1 MGTQNMD
8 ITPNDAEEALAAIQT
23 VMQKTRHS
31 IASSGTY
38 ITLIV
43 TGIVWLIGFT
53 CTQFLPEISHYV
65 WIGLSIFGSILGTVW
80 GFRLGKRVRSPATAA
95 TARRVGLYWLFLVF
109 FCMAVI
115 AVAWPL
121 DGKQVTVLIVLFALI
136 GHLAMGLLLSFAAV
150 WWPLP
155 ITALVLI
162 SYFLLPGLFYLWMG
176 VLGGGGMIALGVYI
190 RFRW

>member
-1 MGTQNMD
+1 MN
-8 ITPNDAEEALAAIQT
+8 ISPAEAEETLAAIQRVT
-23 VMQKTRHS
+23 QRTRHS

-43 TGIVWLIGFT
+43 TGIVWLVGFV
-53 CTQFLPEISHYV
+53 CTQFLSGDVIGYI
-65 WIGLSIFGSILGTVW
+65 WTGLSIFGCILGTVW
-80 GFRLGKRVRSPATAA
+80 GFRIGKRVRSPATAA
-95 TARRVGLYWLFLVF
+95 TAKRVGLYWLFLVF
-109 FCMAVI
+109 FCIVTI

-121 DGKQVTVLIVLFALI
+121 DGKQVTMLIVLFAMI

-162 SYFLLPGLFYLWMG
+162 SYFLLPGIFNLWMA
-176 VLGGGGMIALGVYI
+176 VLGGGGMIALGLYI
-190 RFRW
+190 RSRW

>member
-1 MGTQNMD
+1 MD
-8 ITPNDAEEALAAIQT
+8 ITPNEAEEALEAIQI

-43 TGIVWLIGFT
+43 TGIVWLVGFV
-53 CTQFLPEISHYV
+53 CTQFLPGEILGYF
-65 WIGLSIFGSILGTVW
+65 WTGLSIFGSILGTVW
-80 GFRLGKRVRSPATAA
+80 GFRMGKRVRNPATAA
-95 TARRVGLYWLFLVF
+95 TAKRVGLYWLFLVF
-109 FCMAVI
+109 FCIVTI

-121 DGKQVTVLIVLFALI
+121 DGKQVTVLIVLFAMI

-162 SYFLLPGLFYLWMG
+162 SYFLLPGLFYMWMG
-176 VLGGGGMIALGVYI
+176 VLGGGGMIALGLYI

>member
-1 MGTQNMD
+1 MD
-8 ITPNDAEEALAAIQT
+8 ITPNEAEEALEAIQI

-43 TGIVWLIGFT
+43 TGIVWLVGFV
-53 CTQFLPEISHYV
+53 CTQFVPPEIVGYI

-80 GFRLGKRVRSPATAA
+80 GFRLGKRVHSPATAA
-95 TARRVGLYWLFLVF
+95 TAKRVGLYWLFLVF
-109 FCMAVI
+109 FCI
-115 AVAWPL
+115 ATIVVAWPL
-121 DGKQVTVLIVLFALI
+121 EGKQVTVLIVLFAMI

-155 ITALVLI
+155 ITVLVLI
-162 SYFLLPGLFYLWMG
+162 SYFLLPDLFYLWMG
-176 VLGGGGMIALGVYI
+176 VLGGGGMIALGLYI
-190 RFRW
+190 RARW

>member
-1 MGTQNMD
+1 MN
-8 ITPNDAEEALAAIQT
+8 ISPAEAEETLAAIQRVT
-23 VMQKTRHS
+23 QRTRHS

-43 TGIVWLIGFT
+43 TGVVWLAGFVS
-53 CTQFLPEISHYV
+53 TQFLPREVIGYV
-65 WIGLSIFGSILGTVW
+65 WTGLSIFGSILGTVW
-80 GFRLGKRVRSPATAA
+80 GFRMGKRVRNPATAA

-109 FCMAVI
+109 FCIVTI

-121 DGKQVTVLIVLFALI
+121 EGKQVTVLIVLFAMI
-136 GHLAMGLLLSFAAV
+136 GHLAMGLLLSFDAV

-162 SYFLLPGLFYLWMG
+162 SYFLLPGYFYLWMG
-176 VLGGGGMIALGVYI
+176 ILGGGGMIALGLYI
-190 RFRW
+190 RLRW

>member
-1 MGTQNMD
+1 MNVSPDEAQ
-8 ITPNDAEEALAAIQT
+8 EALAAVRT
-23 VMQKTRHS
+23 VAQKTRHS

-43 TGIVWLIGFT
+43 TGTVWLVGFV
-53 CTQFLPEISHYV
+53 CTQFLSGGVIGYI
-65 WIGLSIFGSILGTVW
+65 WTGLSIVGGVLATLW
-80 GFRLGKRVRSPATAA
+80 GFRLGKRVRNSATAA
-95 TARRVGLYWLFLVF
+95 TAKRVGLYWLFLAF
-109 FCMAVI
+109 FCIVTI
-115 AVAWPL
+115 VVAWPL
-121 DGKQVTVLIVLFALI
+121 DGKQVTVLIVLFAMI

-176 VLGGGGMIALGVYI
+176 ILGGGGMIALGLYI
-190 RFRW
+190 RLRW

>member
-1 MGTQNMD
+1 MNLS
-8 ITPNDAEEALAAIQT
+8 PSEAEEALAAIQI

-31 IASSGTY
+31 IVSSGTY

-43 TGIVWLIGFT
+43 TGIVWLVGFVS
-53 CTQFLPEISHYV
+53 TQFLSAEVIGYV
-65 WIGLSIFGSILGTVW
+65 WTGLSIFGTVLGTVW
-80 GFRLGKRVRSPATAA
+80 GFRMAKRVRNPATAA

-109 FCMAVI
+109 FCIVTI

-121 DGKQVTVLIVLFALI
+121 DGKQATVLIVLFAMI
-136 GHLAMGLLLSFAAV
+136 GHLAMGLLLSFSAV

-155 ITALVLI
+155 ITVLVLI
-162 SYFLLPGLFYLWMG
+162 SYFLLPSLFYLWMG
-176 VLGGGGMIALGVYI
+176 VLGGGGMIALGLYI

>member
-1 MGTQNMD
+1 MD
-8 ITPNDAEEALAAIQT
+8 ISPSEAEENLAAIQA

-43 TGIVWLIGFT
+43 TGIVWLVGFV
-53 CTQFLPEISHYV
+53 CTQFLPGEIVGYI
-65 WIGLSIFGSILGTVW
+65 WTGLSIVGSVLGTVW
-80 GFRLGKRVRSPATAA
+80 GFRMGKRVRSPATAA
-95 TARRVGLYWLFLVF
+95 TAKRVGLYWLFLIF
-109 FCMAVI
+109 FCIATI

-121 DGKQVTVLIVLFALI
+121 DGKQVTVLIVLFAMI

-162 SYFLLPGLFYLWMG
+162 SYFLLPDLFYLWMG
-176 VLGGGGMIALGVYI
+176 ILGGGGMIALGLYI
-190 RFRW
+190 RSRW